1 MDKVKKIMHDGSKK
15 DKQSIELKKIKVR
28 YNVNN
33 ISQNQTST
41 LSKSQ
46 KDIKSMRGNF
56 MEKQTLLPYGQSSLM
71 IRNEPNTLSSFNKS
85 QNLHKRST
93 SMLSDLNKISSI

>member
-1 MDKVKKIMHDGSKK
+1 MDKVNQIMRDGSKK
-15 DKQSIELKKIKVR
+15 DKQSFELKQIKVR

-33 ISQNQTST
+33 ISQNQSST

-56 MEKQTLLPYGQSSLM
+56 MEKQTLMPYGHSSLM
-71 IRNEPNTLSSFNKS
+71 VRNESNTLSSYNKS
-85 QNLHKRST
+85 
-93 SMLSDLNKISSI
+93 

>member
-33 ISQNQTST
+33 IS
-41 LSKSQ
+41 
-46 KDIKSMRGNF
+46 
-56 MEKQTLLPYGQSSLM
+56 
-71 IRNEPNTLSSFNKS
+71 
-85 QNLHKRST
+85 
-93 SMLSDLNKISSI
+93 